1 MKTYLTRFTI
11 IDGEHEHTSY
21 GLIKAKT
28 LEEATKY
35 AESQEHEADFGMD
48 NKKLTYFD
56 YGDGTTAS
64 RCDDVVELT
73 QEQVDVI
80 GELGLAYYMN

>member
-1 MKTYLTRFTI
+1 
-11 IDGEHEHTSY
+11 
-21 GLIKAKT
+21 
-28 LEEATKY
+28 
-35 AESQEHEADFGMD
+35 MD